1 MKKQFSKTKP
11 ECKVTFQIPAEILG
25 GAKKAS
31 IAGEFNGWDAEANP
45 VKITKGVG
53 SASITLETGR
63 SYQYKFVIDGDRWE
77 NDPEADSFISN
88 EFGDAN
94 SIVECTK

>member
-11 ECKVTFQIPAEILG
+11 ECKVTFQIPADILA

-31 IAGEFNGWDAEANP
+31 VAGDFNGWDADANP
-45 VKITKGVG
+45 AKITKGI
-53 SASITLETGR
+53 ASVSVVLEPGR
-63 SYQYKFVIDGDRWE
+63 SYQYKFVIDGVRWE
-77 NDPEADSFISN
+77 NDPEADSYISN